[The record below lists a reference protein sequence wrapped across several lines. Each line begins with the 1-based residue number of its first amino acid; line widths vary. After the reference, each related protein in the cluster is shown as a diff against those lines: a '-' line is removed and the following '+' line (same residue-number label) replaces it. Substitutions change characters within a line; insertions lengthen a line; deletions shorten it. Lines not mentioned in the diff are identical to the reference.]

1 MDSIKFGPTA
11 HFEASING
19 LPEAVETGHEHP
31 RWTLPIQQCN
41 QFKGEHLLPVDQK
54 ARTGSF
60 YHTYNRGHIQTTRA
74 QGLK

>member
-1 MDSIKFGPTA
+1 MDSSIKFGPTA

-54 ARTGSF
+54 AELDHSTIPTIVALSRLQE
-60 YHTYNRGHIQTTRA
+60 H
-74 QGLK
+74 KV